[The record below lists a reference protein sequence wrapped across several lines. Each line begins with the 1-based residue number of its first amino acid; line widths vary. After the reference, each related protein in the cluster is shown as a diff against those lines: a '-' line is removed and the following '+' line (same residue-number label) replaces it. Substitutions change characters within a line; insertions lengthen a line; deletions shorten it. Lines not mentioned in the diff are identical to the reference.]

1 MVAYIIRRLAQA
13 LVVLIIVSIIIFF
26 TMRFLPGDPILMLVT
41 SSQLESH
48 TEQQIE
54 ELKHEFGM
62 DRPLVIQ
69 YFDWVGGVLHGD
81 LGMSILNRRPVGPDI
96 MSRFVISLYL
106 GIIAFIIGNIIGL
119 IMGILAAIRRGT
131 WIDSVVSV
139 LSNIGITIPHFWLGI
154 LLIYVFGLYFNLL
167 PTMGFTSPFTDFSL
181 SIKQTIMP
189 IFCLVIFP
197 IAGTARQTRSSFLEV
212 LHQDYIRTA
221 WAKGLRESIIIS
233 RHVLKNSL
241 IPVITLAGM
250 HLSLIIGGEVLIEQ
264 VFNIPGM
271 GRLLVTS
278 VMAQDYPYVQGIV
291 LLLAAFIIVIN
302 LVVDLTYGW
311 LEPRIRYS

>member
-96 MSRFVISLYL
+96 MSRFVIS
-106 GIIAFIIGNIIGL
+106 
-119 IMGILAAIRRGT
+119 
-131 WIDSVVSV
+131 
-139 LSNIGITIPHFWLGI
+139 
-154 LLIYVFGLYFNLL
+154 
-167 PTMGFTSPFTDFSL
+167 
-181 SIKQTIMP
+181 
-189 IFCLVIFP
+189 
-197 IAGTARQTRSSFLEV
+197 
-212 LHQDYIRTA
+212 
-221 WAKGLRESIIIS
+221 
-233 RHVLKNSL
+233 
-241 IPVITLAGM
+241 
-250 HLSLIIGGEVLIEQ
+250 
-264 VFNIPGM
+264 
-271 GRLLVTS
+271 
-278 VMAQDYPYVQGIV
+278 
-291 LLLAAFIIVIN
+291 
-302 LVVDLTYGW
+302 
-311 LEPRIRYS
+311 